1 MMPPQERSDPR
12 MNIEDNGESL
22 KVTGIGELAAGNA
35 AQVRDDVRGALKDGH
50 KSIDFDL
57 SGTSFLDSSGL
68 GTLIS
73 LHKTMMGRT
82 GLVRLLNPTPVATQV
97 LELTR
102 MHRIF
107 EIVRD

>member
-1 MMPPQERSDPR
+1 
-12 MNIEDNGESL
+12 MNIENKETVLAVS
-22 KVTGIGELAAGNA
+22 GIAELAAGNA
-35 AQVRDDVRGALKDGH
+35 AQVRDDVRAALTDVH
-50 KSIDFDL
+50 KSIEFDL

-73 LHKTMMGRT
+73 LHKTMAAKEGSVK
-82 GLVRLLNPTPVATQV
+82 LVNPTPVATQV

-107 EIVRD
+107 EIVRT